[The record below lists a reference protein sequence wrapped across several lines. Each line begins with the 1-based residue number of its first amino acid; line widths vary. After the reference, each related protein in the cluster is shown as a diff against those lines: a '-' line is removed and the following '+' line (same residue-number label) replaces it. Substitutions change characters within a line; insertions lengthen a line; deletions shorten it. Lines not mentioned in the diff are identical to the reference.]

1 MFRESGEFIITSNVE
16 PCVVFEPLKLF
27 FVMVFYTGD
36 TSASHGVIVARA
48 GHETR
53 QSEQLGH
60 SLVSS
65 SGKGD

>member
-27 FVMVFYTGD
+27 VVFFYTGD
-36 TSASHGVIVARA
+36 TSASHRIIVARA

>member
-1 MFRESGEFIITSNVE
+1 
-16 PCVVFEPLKLF
+16 VVFEPLKLF

-36 TSASHGVIVARA
+36 TSASHRVIVARA

>member
-16 PCVVFEPLKLF
+16 PCVVFKPLKLF
-27 FVMVFYTGD
+27 FVFFYTGD
-36 TSASHGVIVARA
+36 TSASHRVIVARA